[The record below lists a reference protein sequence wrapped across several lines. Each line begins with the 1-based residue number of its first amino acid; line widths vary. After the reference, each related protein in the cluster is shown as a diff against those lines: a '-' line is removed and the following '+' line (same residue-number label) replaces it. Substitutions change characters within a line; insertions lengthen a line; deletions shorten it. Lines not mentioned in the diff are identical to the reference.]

1 MGRNVRFHL
10 DCVAYISK
18 NDFLYNFNLY
28 VTSLLDFESF
38 FQFKLRAN
46 RHKSLCNST
55 LAH

>member
-46 RHKSLCNST
+46 LHKSLCNST